1 MKVTEPGGTTVRIG
15 RRWLPWR
22 RRLRGLDSP
31 DLPIPDG
38 DDPVSAVLAVVG
50 LIIAIPFLVIF
61 TIALGELLIL
71 LALLPLLLLARVV
84 LRRPWTVDVTRSGE
98 LVSSHRA
105 ADWAASGEL
114 IGELAAQAARGELRP
129 QR

>member
-22 RRLRGLDSP
+22 RRLRGLDAP

-38 DDPVSAVLAVVG
+38 DDPISAALAVIG
-50 LIIAIPFLVIF
+50 LIIAIPFLVVF

-71 LALLPLLLLARVV
+71 LALLPLLLLARIV
-84 LRRPWTVDVTRSGE
+84 LRRPWTVDVTRRGD
-98 LVSSHRA
+98 LVASHQA
-105 ADWAASGEL
+105 ADWASSREL
-114 IGELAAQAARGELRP
+114 KEELAAQAARGDLLPEH
-129 QR
+129 